1 MDFVGR
7 PFAEIVD
14 VWLFS
19 ELGLH
24 LCHHLAV
31 CFFEHLGELALASTF
46 RAIGT
51 VVLNMVNKEETEDL
65 DTLEEEGTLTL
76 KVGADGFLYLDTA
89 HNILADLA
97 DSISFVEF
105 QTIEKTDGTF
115 YAIDAFY
122 NEVLFVLGETTRLLI
137 EVITFLYKGAFM
149 PC

>member
-31 CFFEHLGELALASTF
+31 CFFKHLGELALASAF
-46 RAIGT
+46 RAVGA
-51 VVLNMVNKEETEDL
+51 VVLNMVDEEEAENL
-65 DTLEEEGTLTL
+65 DSHEEEGTLTL

-105 QTIEKTDGTF
+105 QTIKETDGAF
-115 YAIDAFY
+115 NAIDALY
-122 NEVLFVLGETTRLLI
+122 DEVLFV
-137 EVITFLYKGAFM
+137 FS
-149 PC
+149 